1 MRGDFVLYRGSKTNP
16 FEAAIM
22 YFSKGPFCH
31 TEIDMG
37 DGTFIGEHGKGLTR
51 HSSDRVGV
59 LVSPF
64 GRIITNQQDAGIEA
78 GLAWVEQMY
87 AEDVKNNE
95 THEYGWWDLISAA
108 AKFVGLHII
117 LRLKVGDWDCSD
129 FVTRY
134 LVVAGAAGPL
144 GTAAETPE
152 TVSPNDLGRA
162 FNVK

>member
-59 LVSPF
+59 LVGLQYGKVTSADVD
-64 GRIITNQQDAGIEA
+64 R
-78 GLAWVEQMY
+78 GLAWVEKMY

-144 GTAAETPE
+144 GAAAKEPE

-162 FNVK
+162 FNIK